1 VSAVFQPSAH
11 SHEALQN
18 GGDRQALAAA
28 LAQKQQDEQAAL
40 EDYDA
45 EETDGKDA
53 DGEVKAHISP
63 AGIAVVLAFVGVPI
77 LVVGPWVVGK
87 FKPEWGYGKRV
98 AAGIIAGAVG
108 GFVTRTTG
116 LVKVEKRYVPVD
128 T

>member
-1 VSAVFQPSAH
+1 MRAVFQPSAH

-18 GGDRQALAAA
+18 RGDRQALAAA

-45 EETDGKDA
+45 EETNGEGT

-63 AGIAVVLAFVGVPI
+63 AGIAVALAFVGIPTLIVA
-77 LVVGPWVVGK
+77 PWVVGK
-87 FKPEWGYGKRV
+87 FKPEWSYGKRV
-98 AAGIIAGAVG
+98 AAGLVASAVG
-108 GFVTRTTG
+108 GFVSRTTG

>member
-1 VSAVFQPSAH
+1 MSAVFQPSAH

-18 GGDRQALAAA
+18 GGNRQALAAA

-40 EDYDA
+40 EDDA
-45 EETDGKDA
+45 EETDGEGA

-63 AGIAVVLAFVGVPI
+63 AGIAVALAFVGVPI

>member
-18 GGDRQALAAA
+18 GGNRQALAAA

-40 EDYDA
+40 EDDA
-45 EETDGKDA
+45 EETDGEGA

-63 AGIAVVLAFVGVPI
+63 AGIAVALAFVGVPI